1 MSQIPPTQAS
11 DIQFDPLSLEF
22 TENPQRFYA
31 PMRERAAVYFYEA
44 GRFWV
49 LTRYADIDAL
59 TRDPRFTIDPRA
71 WRYTVPPAYSKGSEL
86 EKIFEHNPFH
96 SSVGDHL
103 RIRRLVASS
112 FSPRAIARLEQHT
125 RAIFDELLARAR
137 VDERDVVDF
146 AAELAHP
153 LPIRVIAGM
162 FGIPREHQEAF
173 GRWGHAILQQ
183 ILLRLMAPH
192 RLSETMAVAEGGVAM
207 MRQIIADR
215 RRNPGDDM
223 LSQLIQAQE
232 AGDQLSEDELVSL
245 VTIII
250 AAGTDTTVHALNFAL
265 FNLLRHDDQRQL
277 VQRDPSLL
285 NNAMDELMRYD
296 SSSKATIPRFALE
309 DLIIRGQ
316 PIAKGDLVNGYVGAA
331 MHDPEVWPDAGR
343 LDVTRDSSAT
353 LSFGRGAHHCLGA
366 HLVRL
371 EGRVALGT
379 MLARFPE
386 LRLEGAPVYEYQH
399 PIHRSMSSL
408 KVRLRG

>member
-1 MSQIPPTQAS
+1 MSQSSPSRAL

-22 TENPQRFYA
+22 TEDPQRFYA
-31 PMRERAAVYFYEA
+31 PMRERAPVYYYEP

-71 WRYTVPPAYSKGSEL
+71 WRYPQPPAYPRGSEL
-86 EKIFEHNPFH
+86 EKIFDHNPFH
-96 SSVGDHL
+96 SSVENHL
-103 RIRRLVASS
+103 RIRRLVAPS
-112 FSPRAIARLEQHT
+112 FSARAVAQLERHT
-125 RAIFDELLARAR
+125 RALFDELLARAR
-137 VDERDVVDF
+137 ADERDVIDF

-153 LPIRVIAGM
+153 LPIRVIAGI
-162 FGIPREHQEAF
+162 FGVPREHQEAF
-173 GRWGHAILQQ
+173 GRWGYAILQQ

-192 RLSETMAVAEGGVAM
+192 RLAETMDVAERGVGM
-207 MRQIIADR
+207 MREIIADR
-215 RRNPGDDM
+215 RRRPGDD
-223 LSQLIQAQE
+223 LLTQLIQAQE
-232 AGDQLSEDELVSL
+232 AGDRLTEDELVSL

-265 FNLLRHDDQRQL
+265 YNLLRHEDQRRL

-285 NNAMDELMRYD
+285 SGAMDELMRYD
-296 SSSKATIPRFALE
+296 SSSKAAIPRFALE
-309 DLIIRGQ
+309 DLTIRGQ
-316 PIAKGDLVNGYVGAA
+316 PIQKGDLVNGYVGAA
-331 MHDPEVWPDAGR
+331 MHDPEVWPDADR
-343 LDVTRDSSAT
+343 LDVTRDPSAT

-379 MLARFPE
+379 LLERYPE
-386 LRLEGAPVYEYQH
+386 MRLEAPPVYEYKH